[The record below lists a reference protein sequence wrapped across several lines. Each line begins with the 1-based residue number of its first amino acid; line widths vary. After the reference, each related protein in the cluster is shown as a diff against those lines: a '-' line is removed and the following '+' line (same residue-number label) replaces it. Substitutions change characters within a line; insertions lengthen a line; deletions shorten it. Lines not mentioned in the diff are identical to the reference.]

1 MPRISAATNAA
12 QRENTKRAI
21 LESFGQLLY
30 SRGLPGLTMTD
41 VAKNAGIGRTAV
53 YNYFADMG
61 ELLVAYALDET
72 ERFLHE
78 LDEGITGVTN
88 PIDQLAVYIR
98 LQIEDLARRHLPPG
112 PAMRSMLSPESYARL
127 GKHVSE
133 LQMVLANI
141 LSDAIT
147 EKYIPENDIRELAML
162 VHGSLSSSAG
172 RAEDAPDAQT
182 RERQIQSTIKFIQMG
197 LGARFDADGNP
208 LKIEETQAH
217 KSEKTTNLTVAS

>member
-172 RAEDAPDAQT
+172 RAEDAPDVQT
-182 RERQIQSTIKFIQMG
+182 RERQIQSTIRFIQMG

>member
-147 EKYIPENDIRELAML
+147 EKYIPENDLRELAML

-172 RAEDAPDAQT
+172 RAEDAPDVQT
-182 RERQIQSTIKFIQMG
+182 RERQIQSTIRFIQMG

-208 LKIEETQAH
+208 LKIEETQAT
-217 KSEKTTNLTVAS
+217 KSEKTTDLTVAS